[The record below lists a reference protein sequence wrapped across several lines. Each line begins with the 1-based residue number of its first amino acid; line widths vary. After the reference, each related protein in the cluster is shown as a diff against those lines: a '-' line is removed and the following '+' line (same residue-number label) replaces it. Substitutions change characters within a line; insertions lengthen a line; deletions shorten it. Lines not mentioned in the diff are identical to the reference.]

1 MKSILRTAAAG
12 VAVASLGIASAASAA
27 TDSAQVEAEILT
39 ALSVTVDTN
48 ADTLNFG
55 GISESGTGGTVTV
68 SPANAQTCSA
78 GLSCDGATTV
88 LEELDPDVV
97 APPGGEDDRAGVLRR
112 RVVGPIVD
120 QQQAMDLRIEH
131 RDVPGGAL
139 HREGLCRWM
148 IRSRLAE
155 RRVLRR
161 AHGRSQPQTAV
172 AAEHRVVIVRTGF
185 PDAFA
190 APVG

>member
-27 TDSAQVEAEILT
+27 TDSAQVEAEFLT

-88 LEELDPDVV
+88 PTFDVQGIASSVVDVSFVNATETLTGPLGATMSVGSFTSSSHQLNLDGLGQADFTV
-97 APPGGEDDRAGVLRR
+97 GGTL
-112 RVVGPIVD
+112 
-120 QQQAMDLRIEH
+120 
-131 RDVPGGAL
+131 
-139 HREGLCRWM
+139 
-148 IRSRLAE
+148 
-155 RRVLRR
+155 
-161 AHGRSQPQTAV
+161 TV
-172 AAEHRVVIVRTGF
+172 AAGQ
-185 PDAFA
+185 A
-190 APVG
+190 AGSYAGTLTVEVEYN